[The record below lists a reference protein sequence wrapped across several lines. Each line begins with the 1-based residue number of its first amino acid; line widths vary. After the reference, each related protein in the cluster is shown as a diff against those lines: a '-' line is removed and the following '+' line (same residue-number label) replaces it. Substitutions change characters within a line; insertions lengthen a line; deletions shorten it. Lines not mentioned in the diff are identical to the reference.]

1 MLGLRNYAQRYHGL
15 DFDPPTASWNWK
27 VPSLKIEMGTPAVLP
42 RARDLSVTNGRSRR
56 RLVLPAL
63 HAGALGHRV
72 LASVLYAGRWAAAL
86 ARFALRQTDRQ
97 TDRQTVRRARNEWPA
112 SQPERTKR
120 APARIVERHANVSPP
135 ARACSTASERPTV
148 SVLQNVV
155 RSWSPQEAT
164 SPARKVAVLPAG
176 SCLRDAR
183 SYQNSLLAPLAR
195 DRGAPHTQLG
205 HPD

>member
-120 APARIVERHANVSPP
+120 APARIVERHATVSPP

-164 SPARKVAVLPAG
+164 SPARKVAILPAG
-176 SCLRDAR
+176 SCLRR
-183 SYQNSLLAPLAR
+183 SELPK
-195 DRGAPHTQLG
+195 
-205 HPD
+205 